1 MSADRPRT
9 AVVGGGAWG
18 TALAALLVRQGVPVI
33 LWAREEEVATGINED
48 HENPLFLP
56 ELPLPEEL
64 RATADLGEA
73 LEGASVVVNAV
84 PTQFIR
90 GVFGDRAGHLGGAE
104 LLVSASKGIEL
115 LTLLTPS
122 EIFAEVLPGPLSEGM
137 VSLSGPS
144 FSREVAL
151 GLPTAVSA
159 ASHLPRNARLA
170 RDLFSNEVF
179 RVYSSD
185 DLVGVE
191 LGGALKNV
199 IAIAAG
205 VAAGL
210 GFGTNAL
217 AALMTRGL
225 AEVTRL
231 GVARGGH
238 PLTFAGLSG
247 MGDLVLTCTGELS
260 RNRTVGFEIGK
271 GRKLPEILAD
281 MKMVAEGVKTS
292 RSARELAARQ
302 GVEMPITEQVYL
314 TLYEEKDPREA
325 VLELMTRDLRDE
337 REL

>member
-1 MSADRPRT
+1 
-9 AVVGGGAWG
+9 VV
-18 TALAALLVRQGVPVI
+18 
-33 LWAREEEVATGINED
+33 LWAREEEVVAGVNER
-48 HENPLFLP
+48 HENPLFLAG
-56 ELPLPEEL
+56 LTLPEAL
-64 RATADLGEA
+64 TATTDLDQA
-73 LEGASVVVNAV
+73 LEGARVVLNAV

-90 GVFGDRAGHLGGAE
+90 EVFVGRGQSLAGAE

-115 LTLLTPS
+115 VTLLTPG
-122 EIFAEVLPGPLSEGM
+122 EIFAEVLPGALAEGM
-137 VSLSGPS
+137 VALSGPS
-144 FSREVAL
+144 FSREVAR

-159 ASHLPRNARLA
+159 ASRLPQNARLA

-185 DLVGVE
+185 DLMGVE

-199 IAIAAG
+199 IAIASG

-225 AEVTRL
+225 AEITRL
-231 GVARGGH
+231 GVARGGN
-238 PLTFAGLSG
+238 PLTFSGLSG

-260 RNRTVGFEIGK
+260 RNRTVGVEIGK
-271 GRKLPEILAD
+271 GRKLPEILAE

-302 GVEMPITEQVYL
+302 RVEMPITEQVYL

-337 REL
+337 RES